1 MSFRDKHRE
10 LVREG
15 SKETL
20 DQTPLHVPGLSDRP
34 LTLREELRRFVQQEV
49 SRQAVEAGAGSFEDE
64 DDFTDDEGIEDL
76 SSPYTVREL
85 LPEAGGFDDLEGAP
99 QAEDTSTPPLHCRPK
114 TNPTSLR
121 ETWPGRP
128 SRGPKGP
135 GLKQPPRP
143 ARPQTV
149 SSNFT

>member
-99 QAEDTSTPPLHCRPK
+99 QAEDTSTPPPSLQTQDEPDQSKGDLAGSSVTRPEGAGAE
-114 TNPTSLR
+114 TTTPTRTASNR
-121 ETWPGRP
+121 E
-128 SRGPKGP
+128 
-135 GLKQPPRP
+135 Q
-143 ARPQTV
+143 
-149 SSNFT
+149 